1 MHVIALPPTGVI
13 WNNMRHINTGR
24 SHSFSL
30 RLVTLRKSFSLL
42 DWALPGAGQQAKR
55 LLGVQQHLCLH
66 ELEQSDCARRE
77 RLLRLGTISSLTFS
91 SGVGE
96 NIFSS
101 WGCLEKSKG

>member
-1 MHVIALPPTGVI
+1 MAL
-13 WNNMRHINTGR
+13 M
-24 SHSFSL
+24 
-30 RLVTLRKSFSLL
+30 TLRKKSFSLF

-55 LLGVQQHLCLH
+55 LLRGQQHLCLH
-66 ELEQSDCARRE
+66 ELEQSDCACRG
-77 RLLRLGTISSLTFS
+77 RLPRLVISSLTFS